1 MPSFR
6 QATVT
11 EIIAERPGF
20 VRVRLDDG
28 SRAQALTQLT
38 GPVAVGDEVVVNT
51 TAVELGLGSGGWHI
65 VHWNLTLGP
74 WSEPGPG
81 HLMKLRYTSLQV
93 DTGAA
98 EEDGVEVSRSLG
110 GCPVVVAG
118 VHSQLPI
125 IAAAIGALRPGTR
138 TAYVMT
144 DGAALPM
151 AMSDQVVALRSLGLL
166 CGTISAGHAFGG
178 DLEALNVPSALSLAR
193 HRLGAEVI
201 VVAMGPGIA
210 GTGSELG
217 FTGLEAAPALD
228 AAAWLDGRPIACLRC
243 SDADPR
249 PRHRG
254 ISHHSRTVLDAVRSE
269 VDVAYPPGVDPEDG
283 RHRWHLVQPGDVSML
298 LADNEL
304 SVTTMGRGPQE
315 DPLYF
320 AAAAAAGHLAVR
332 LLAVA
337 ADPMSAPGPQSS

>member
-11 EIIAERPGF
+11 EVLAEREGY

-28 SRAQALTQLT
+28 GRAAALTQLT
-38 GPVAVGDEVVVNT
+38 GPIGLGDEVVVNT

-65 VHWNLTLGP
+65 VHWNLTRGP
-74 WSEPGPG
+74 WSAPGDG

-93 DTGAA
+93 DTGAG
-98 EEDGVEVSRSLG
+98 EEQGAVPRSLG

-125 IAAAIGALRPGTR
+125 VAAAIGALRPGTR

-144 DGAALPM
+144 DGAALPL
-151 AMSDQVVALRSLGLL
+151 AMSDQVVALRRAGLL
-166 CGTISAGHAFGG
+166 CGTVSAGHAFGG

-193 HRLGAEVI
+193 HRLDAEVI

-228 AAAWLDGRPIACLRC
+228 AAAWLEGRPICCLRC

-249 PRHRG
+249 ARHRG

-269 VDVAYPPGVDPEDG
+269 VDVAIPPGVEALDDQ
-283 RHRWHLVQPGDVSML
+283 HRWHPIQPGDVARL
-298 LADNEL
+298 LADAGL
-304 SVTTMGRGPQE
+304 SVTTMGRGPDE

-320 AAAAAAGHLAVR
+320 SAAAAAGHLAVR
-332 LLAVA
+332 FLSGGTDPMLAV
-337 ADPMSAPGPQSS
+337 DAPSS

>member
-1 MPSFR
+1 VPSFR
-6 QATVT
+6 RATIT
-11 EIIAERPGF
+11 EIIDERPGF
-20 VRVRLDDG
+20 VRTRLDDG
-28 SRAQALTQLT
+28 SRAYALTQLT
-38 GPVAVGDEVVVNT
+38 GPVAVGDDVIVNT

-65 VHWNLTLGP
+65 VHWNLAQGE
-74 WSEPGPG
+74 WSQPGPG

-98 EEDGVEVSRSLG
+98 EEDGPAPTSLG

-125 IAAAIGALRPGTR
+125 VAAAIGALRPGTR

-151 AMSDQVVALRSLGLL
+151 AMSDQVVALRAAGLVS
-166 CGTISAGHAFGG
+166 GTVSAGHAFGG

-193 HRLGAEVI
+193 HRLDAEII

-210 GTGSELG
+210 GTASELG
-217 FTGLEAAPALD
+217 FTGLEVAPALD
-228 AAAWLDGRPIACLRC
+228 AVAWMEGRPICCLRC

-249 PRHRG
+249 ARHRG

-269 VDVAYPPGVDPEDG
+269 VDIAVPPGIDAGAE
-283 RHRWHLVQPGDVSML
+283 RHRWHPIHPGDVGQL
-298 LADNEL
+298 LDDAGL
-304 SVTTMGRGPQE
+304 TVTTMGRGPAE

-332 LLAVA
+332 LLSGGGG
-337 ADPMSAPGPQSS
+337 PMLATGPPSS